1 MRQVQTEPKIEI
13 LLQSLDI
20 AVHIVCLH
28 IRSIGLGPAINIK
41 FTPKNFFRRRV
52 SSGSNS

>member
-41 FTPKNFFRRRV
+41 FTPKNFFWRRV